1 MWRKESSEIEIQNN
15 AIVGSNRNCKR
26 KASQTYLTM
35 KSSLRNT
42 TAVIIEKNGQ
52 VSMLLLKVQ
61 KGFTYGKFKCTAK
74 K

>member
-1 MWRKESSEIEIQNN
+1 MWRKESSEIEIRNN

-26 KASQTYLTM
+26 IPNL
-35 KSSLRNT
+35 LRNT

-52 VSMLLLKVQ
+52 VSMLLFKVK
-61 KGFTYGKFKCTAK
+61 KGFTYEKFKCTAK

>member
-1 MWRKESSEIEIQNN
+1 MWRKESSEIEIRNN

-26 KASQTYLTM
+26 IPNL
-35 KSSLRNT
+35 LRNT

>member
-1 MWRKESSEIEIQNN
+1 MQLLVQIEI
-15 AIVGSNRNCKR
+15 AIG
-26 KASQTYLTM
+26 SQTYLAM

-52 VSMLLLKVQ
+52 VSMLLFKVK
-61 KGFTYGKFKCTAK
+61 KGFTYEKFKCTAK

>member
-1 MWRKESSEIEIQNN
+1 MQLLVQIEI
-15 AIVGSNRNCKR
+15 A
-26 KASQTYLTM
+26 KASQTYLAM

-52 VSMLLLKVQ
+52 VSMLLFKVK
-61 KGFTYGKFKCTAK
+61 KGFTYEKFKCTAK